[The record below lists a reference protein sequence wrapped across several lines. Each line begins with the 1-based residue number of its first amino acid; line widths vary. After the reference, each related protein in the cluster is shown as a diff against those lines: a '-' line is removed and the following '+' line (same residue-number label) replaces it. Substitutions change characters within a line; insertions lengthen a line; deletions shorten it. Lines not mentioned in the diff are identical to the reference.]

1 VIFSHTVCGHKS
13 LPGQPE
19 LIFFACFAALREN
32 MKNLQRRK
40 PLKSVKHNSD
50 HKTDPELCAQKLKAY
65 FSKKGHAI
73 VAYSGGVDSALLAY
87 VAHLALGNEMVAALS
102 DSPSLSR
109 REYRFA
115 VNFTQE
121 NGIPLQIIRT
131 QEMEDPHYLA
141 NPANR
146 CYYCKKALFEKINEL
161 RQELRSSVQRS
172 AWPIFYGVN
181 LDDLGDFRPGIQAAE
196 EASIL
201 APYVDLGFDKN
212 TIRAMC
218 NYFGLEIAHKP
229 AMPCLSSR
237 IRYGEAVTVEKLN
250 QVELAE
256 DFLYDLGFR
265 ILRVRHHGD
274 TARIEIPPE
283 NFGTLIKQ
291 KDKIREKFHELG
303 FAYVSMDLDGF
314 KSGSLNAVL
323 KLT

>member
-1 VIFSHTVCGHKS
+1 MRINNPHW
-13 LPGQPE
+13 
-19 LIFFACFAALREN
+19 
-32 MKNLQRRK
+32 RK
-40 PLKSVKHNSD
+40 PVNSIQHNPD
-50 HKTDPELCAQKLKAY
+50 PKTDPEFCSRQLKDY
-65 FSKKGHAI
+65 FSKMGHAI
-73 VAYSGGVDSALLAY
+73 IAYSGGVDSALLAY
-87 VAHLALGNEMVAALS
+87 SAHLALGDNMVAALA

-109 REYRFA
+109 REYRHA
-115 VNFTQE
+115 VNFTQQH
-121 NGIPLQIIRT
+121 GIPLQIIRT
-131 QEMEDPHYLA
+131 TEMEDPHYLA

-146 CYYCKKALFEKINEL
+146 CYYCKKALFQTIEEL
-161 RQELRSSVQRS
+161 RKELTQSVENS
-172 AWPIFYGVN
+172 NWPIFYGVN

-201 APYVDLGFDKN
+201 APYVELGFDKN
-212 TIRAMC
+212 AIRAISQ
-218 NYFGLEIAHKP
+218 YFKLEIAAKP

-237 IRYGEAVTVEKLN
+237 IQYGEEVTVAKLN
-250 QVELAE
+250 QVEQAE

-283 NFGTLIKQ
+283 NFGTLIKH
-291 KDKIREKFHELG
+291 KDKICEKFHELG